1 MLDLLERQWHTAS
14 IVQAIQG
21 NAVEDWQEVQERF
34 DRYLSGEEKEQ
45 SKQDEMRGLLG
56 LTATS

>member
-21 NAVEDWQEVQERF
+21 GEVEDWWIVQERF
-34 DRYLSGEEKEQ
+34 DRYLSGEEEAGDKL
-45 SKQDEMRGLLG
+45 DEMRQLLG
-56 LTATS
+56 LGNK